1 MKNEQN
7 NIKKQSESK
16 AAGITAA
23 VLGVLFLLSAL
34 LCAVLIFSDGNNTT
48 AYIYSGGKLKY
59 KLPLDRITTPVTM
72 KIESENGGYNY
83 VEAENG
89 KIHVTEAS
97 CPDKVCMHTGYISDG
112 VVPISCLPN
121 KLLIRVEKKNSSGEP
136 DAVVN

>member
-7 NIKKQSESK
+7 SIRKQPENR

-23 VLGVLFLLSAL
+23 VLGVLFLLSAV

-48 AYIYSGGKLKY
+48 AYIYSGGELKY

-112 VVPISCLPN
+112 AVPISCLPN
-121 KLLIRVEKKNSSGEP
+121 KLLILIEKKNTSDEP